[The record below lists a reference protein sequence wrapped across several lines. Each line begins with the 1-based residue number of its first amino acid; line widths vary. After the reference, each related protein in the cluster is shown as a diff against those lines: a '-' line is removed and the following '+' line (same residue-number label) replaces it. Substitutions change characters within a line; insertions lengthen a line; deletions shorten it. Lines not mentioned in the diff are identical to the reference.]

1 MKGNRLDISY
11 LNDVIDQT
19 VEAVEKG
26 QNEIFDIFEHAK
38 AECERIKREL
48 KEVKRKATE
57 VIKKVDELE
66 KQERSAKY
74 RLMVVSR
81 DFKNYSEEDIREAY
95 KDANN
100 LQIKLTL
107 ERQREVQLKEKR
119 ADLEIGLRSMM
130 KILNQAE
137 HLSMQVGVALGFLK
151 GNLQDVSKHLSD
163 VSQKQAF
170 AVQII
175 KAQEEERKRVARDIH
190 DGPAQTLANI
200 VIQAEICERLF
211 EKDPAQV
218 PGELKDLKGIVRGSL
233 KELRKIIFNLRPAA
247 LDDIGLEA
255 VTRRYC
261 AEFQEDT
268 QIATQFMVFGDKL
281 RLDPNIEVALFRIIQ
296 ESLNNVKKHS
306 NAGNASVKLEL
317 SSEMVNLVVGDDGKG
332 FVIDPNRGIEDHFGL
347 MSIKERA
354 ELFGGTVNI
363 ETEPSEGT
371 KIFVSIPLK

>member
-1 MKGNRLDISY
+1 MKGKRLDISY
-11 LNDVIDQT
+11 LNDVIDET
-19 VEAVEKG
+19 IEAVEKG

-38 AECERIKREL
+38 TECNRIEKEL
-48 KEVKRKATE
+48 EEIKKETMEA
-57 VIKKVDELE
+57 IKKVDELE

-95 KDANN
+95 QDANN
-100 LQIKLTL
+100 LQVKLTL
-107 ERQREVQLKEKR
+107 ERQREIQLREKR
-119 ADLEIGLRSMM
+119 ADLEISLRSMM

-151 GNLQDVSKHLSD
+151 GNLQDVSNHLLD

-218 PGELKDLKGIVRGSL
+218 PGELKALKGTVRGSL

-268 QIATQFMVFGDKL
+268 QIATHFVIFGDKL
-281 RLDPNIEVALFRIIQ
+281 RIDSNIEVALFRIIQ
-296 ESLNNVKKHS
+296 EALNNIKKHS
-306 NAGNASVKLEL
+306 NARNASVKLEF
-317 SSEMVNLVVGDDGKG
+317 SSEIVNLIVEDDGKG
-332 FVIDPNRGIEDHFGL
+332 FVIDPDKGIEEHFGL

-363 ETEPSEGT
+363 ETKPSEGT

>member
-1 MKGNRLDISY
+1 LKGNRLDISY